1 MLTGSKLAA
10 NVSSID
16 RWQAA
21 KVNGKDKSLPS
32 SQSHSIAPDT

>member
-10 NVSSID
+10 NVSGIG

-21 KVNGKDKSLPS
+21 KVNGKDKLLTS
-32 SQSHSIAPDT
+32 SQSHSIALDT